1 MTQKTSTGPAKIS
14 SGIYGLDRLIDGGF
28 NQNSSALVIGSAGT
42 GKTTFATQFLING
55 LREGVEAIHITLDE
69 PKEQIIREAKSLGF
83 EDIEDYVKAEQLI
96 FMEAAGSDFYDF
108 IREELPELIAE
119 WGGSS
124 NARIVIDPLTP
135 VIWSIKEKYHQREVL
150 SSLFHQTKK
159 IGTILCTLEEHG
171 SVTGK
176 NGNGDSG
183 VFLPM
188 YLADCALRLSYIGLG
203 FSISHVL
210 KVIKMRGSWHS
221 PVSHPY
227 QIVEGMGLVVSPLKS
242 DKNVY
247 GVHKKDFDELRKLI
261 KPLPAED
268 QKKFLRR
275 AQRVAGSDLGSIK
288 FEDAI
293 NHLLVEFGLGEKK

>member
-1 MTQKTSTGPAKIS
+1 MTEESGVPGKVN

-28 NQNSSALVIGSAGT
+28 NRNSASLVIGSAGT
-42 GKTTFATQFLING
+42 GKTICATQFLMRG

-69 PKEQIIREAKSLGF
+69 PKDQIIREAKSLGF
-83 EDIEDYVKAEQLI
+83 EDIEDYVDSEQLI

-119 WGGSS
+119 WAGSS

-159 IGTILCTLEEHG
+159 IGSILCTLEEHG
-171 SVTGK
+171 GA
-176 NGNGDSG
+176 GGLGDSE

-188 YLADCALRLSYIGLG
+188 YLADCVMRLSYIGLG

-210 KVIKMRGSWHS
+210 KVIKKRGSWHS
-221 PVSHPY
+221 SVSHPY
-227 QIVEGMGLVVSPLKS
+227 RIVPGMGMVVSPVKIE
-242 DKNVY
+242 KNVH
-247 GVHKKDFDELRKLI
+247 GVHKKEFEDLK
-261 KPLPAED
+261 KKVKSLPTTE

-275 AQRVAGSDLGSIK
+275 AQRVANSDLGVLK
-288 FEDAI
+288 FENVI
-293 NHLLVEFGLGEKK
+293 QQLLREFNIDEKEK